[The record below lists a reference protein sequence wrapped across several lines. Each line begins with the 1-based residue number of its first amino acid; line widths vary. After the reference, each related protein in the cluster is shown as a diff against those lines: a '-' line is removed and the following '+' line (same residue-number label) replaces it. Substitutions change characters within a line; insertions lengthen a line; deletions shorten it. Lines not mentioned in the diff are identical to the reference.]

1 MVWKNCINEFIWH
14 EKIKSEDYSTLEL
27 FYLHKPGR
35 KSMYQAALFTQDTLD
50 KHTIQGNNMKAI
62 FEEKDEGKYDVVL
75 EINSHKF
82 LISMKPGWN
91 SLEEFEVVAVKGFVE
106 YSYDVMQAL
115 KNIVSDVCYGQ
126 VQEAY

>member
-1 MVWKNCINEFIWH
+1 
-14 EKIKSEDYSTLEL
+14 
-27 FYLHKPGR
+27 
-35 KSMYQAALFTQDTLD
+35 
-50 KHTIQGNNMKAI
+50 
-62 FEEKDEGKYDVVL
+62 
-75 EINSHKF
+75 
-82 LISMKPGWN
+82 MKPGWN

>member
-1 MVWKNCINEFIWH
+1 
-14 EKIKSEDYSTLEL
+14 
-27 FYLHKPGR
+27 
-35 KSMYQAALFTQDTLD
+35 MYQAALFTQDTLD

-62 FEEKDEGKYDVVL
+62 FEEKEEGKYDVVL

-91 SLEEFEVVAVKGFVE
+91 ALEEFEVIAVKGFVE

-115 KNIVSDVCYGQ
+115 KNIVSNACYGPM
-126 VQEAY
+126 QEAY

>member
-1 MVWKNCINEFIWH
+1 
-14 EKIKSEDYSTLEL
+14 
-27 FYLHKPGR
+27 
-35 KSMYQAALFTQDTLD
+35 MYQAALFTQDTLD